1 MANATL
7 APTIVVPF
15 GFALSSTKPM
25 SAVSNANQS
34 MSFTF
39 RMIIPQESSLEVYD
53 DDLQR
58 LSVDRHA
65 DAADAADDA
74 DADADDDDVP
84 ALAQVDHLEP
94 SADGA
99 GITTELT

>member
-1 MANATL
+1 MAL
-7 APTIVVPF
+7 APTISQSGPF

-74 DADADDDDVP
+74 GDDADADDDD
-84 ALAQVDHLEP
+84 
-94 SADGA
+94 
-99 GITTELT
+99 

>member
-1 MANATL
+1 MAL
-7 APTIVVPF
+7 APTISQSGPF

-53 DDLQR
+53 DDHQR
-58 LSVDRHA
+58 LSA
-65 DAADAADDA
+65 DA
-74 DADADDDDVP
+74 DADADAGADADDD
-84 ALAQVDHLEP
+84 D
-94 SADGA
+94 
-99 GITTELT
+99 